1 MSYEVFVSERLKSK
15 SYIHKSEGKKD
26 ILNALRAFG
35 ELHPA
40 EEIYVHSD
48 RSRRDLLCLNGTIP
62 VSYKGSNYNIPIQIL
77 FLTSHPVNAPLVF
90 VKPTSNM
97 LIKPNKHVDTSGRVY
112 MPYLSEW
119 KASKSDT
126 YSMINMLCMIFS
138 ETCPVYS
145 KPAGQPQVQQ
155 PPRPSYPGYP
165 PSNGGPGYPT
175 QNHVRM
181 PQPSYPGQMPPV
193 YSQGGPSY
201 NNYPSP
207 YTSTAGYPTHQQQHQ
222 TTTTPPP
229 RPQPPTA
236 AKRQDSVIG
245 NDTLRMSLLSTA
257 NDKVKRR
264 VKEVFQ
270 MGQDELQLLET
281 KKSDLENGNR
291 SLTEMIHKMKEEK
304 ANLDSNVKVLKE
316 KNEELEGTLTK
327 LEKDSENLNI
337 DEAVSTTT
345 PLYNQILKLFAEE
358 NAVEDTMYYLSDS
371 LRRGVIE
378 SEVFLK
384 TVRDLSRK
392 QFILRATLQKA
403 RATAGLSGNLFGH

>member
-1 MSYEVFVSERLKSK
+1 
-15 SYIHKSEGKKD
+15 
-26 ILNALRAFG
+26 
-35 ELHPA
+35 
-40 EEIYVHSD
+40 
-48 RSRRDLLCLNGTIP
+48 
-62 VSYKGSNYNIPIQIL
+62 
-77 FLTSHPVNAPLVF
+77 
-90 VKPTSNM
+90 
-97 LIKPNKHVDTSGRVY
+97 
-112 MPYLSEW
+112 
-119 KASKSDT
+119 
-126 YSMINMLCMIFS
+126 MINMLCMIFS

-270 MGQDELQLLET
+270 MGQV
-281 KKSDLENGNR
+281 
-291 SLTEMIHKMKEEK
+291 LTYEKM
-304 ANLDSNVKVLKE
+304 SFF
-316 KNEELEGTLTK
+316 
-327 LEKDSENLNI
+327 I
-337 DEAVSTTT
+337 
-345 PLYNQILKLFAEE
+345 
-358 NAVEDTMYYLSDS
+358 
-371 LRRGVIE
+371 R
-378 SEVFLK
+378 FLISFFYISSADCFQTIK
-384 TVRDLSRK
+384 RL
-392 QFILRATLQKA
+392 ILQKCIYFFCF
-403 RATAGLSGNLFGH
+403 RTNYNCLKQKRVIWKMEIDR